1 MKNIY
6 TLKNLCIISG
16 KSASGK
22 STLLFKILF
31 NIINEFD
38 KILIFS
44 PSIHQP
50 TYKTIIKCFNSFLLL
65 NVIKNILKEQI
76 PLDELDTTIEEIINN
91 EDFES
96 SHIECESYDNID
108 ELKDP
113 QEYESDIHTVIIL
126 DDLNKQQLQDPRVQ
140 MLFKRGR
147 HNNLSIFVISHGFYE
162 LPKDTIRENS
172 SIIHH
177 FITNNFANVECIH
190 RQLASTDML
199 IKEFKQFCHEVW
211 NDDYNFITIDLTKKK
226 NNGKYRKILNTLYL
240 PSTNPFQWL
249 EKSNFWFINDLL
261 HTNQYRRPRKAQKYY
276 QPTKGY

>member
-1 MKNIY
+1 MIEKY
-6 TLKNLCIISG
+6 LYPEQPVRCIISD

-44 PSIHQP
+44 PTIYQP
-50 TYKTIIKCFNSFLLL
+50 TYKTRIKCFNSFLPL
-65 NVIKNILKEQI
+65 NNREF
-76 PLDELDTTIEEIINN
+76 IN
-91 EDFES
+91 DDAFES

-113 QEYESDIHTVIIL
+113 QEYESDIHTVISL

-147 HNNLSIFVISHGFYE
+147 HNNPSIFVISHGFYE

-177 FITNNFANVECIH
+177 FITNNFANVERIH
-190 RQLASTDML
+190 RQLSSTDML

-226 NNGKYRKILNTLYL
+226 NDGKYRRNLNTIYL
-240 PSTNPFQWL
+240 PSTNPF
-249 EKSNFWFINDLL
+249 
-261 HTNQYRRPRKAQKYY
+261 R
-276 QPTKGY
+276 